1 MIKYLTN
8 IFLLLFRIV
17 LESAYSLHDRTFY
30 ENIGTTLIY
39 AVVVST
45 SLYRLKCEK

>member
-1 MIKYLTN
+1 MK
-8 IFLLLFRIV
+8 FFFVVFFFRIV

-39 AVVVST
+39 AVIVS
-45 SLYRLKCEK
+45 SLFLI